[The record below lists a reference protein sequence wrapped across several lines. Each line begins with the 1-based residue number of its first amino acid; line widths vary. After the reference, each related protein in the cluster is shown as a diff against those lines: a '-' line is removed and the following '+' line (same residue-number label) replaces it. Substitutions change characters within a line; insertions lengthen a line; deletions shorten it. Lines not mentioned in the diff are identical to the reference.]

1 MRFLNPAKCLNWRF
15 IIKHKH
21 LEYGTINHACSAI
34 LVISIQNK
42 KVKKKTLMDQLQ
54 AFYRVNH
61 EHLISFNFHAW
72 TVTAA
77 SPSISNDILKF
88 LMKMYD
94 NKINIFHSSRLR
106 QQMTLVDGSG
116 W

>member
-1 MRFLNPAKCLNWRF
+1 MD
-15 IIKHKH
+15 
-21 LEYGTINHACSAI
+21 YGTINHACSAI

-42 KVKKKTLMDQLQ
+42 KVQKTLMDQLQ

-61 EHLISFNFHAW
+61 EHLISFNCHAW

-77 SPSISNDILKF
+77 SPSISNDIVEF
-88 LMKMYD
+88 LIKIYD
-94 NKINIFHSSRLR
+94 NKINIFHFSRLR
-106 QQMTLVDGSG
+106 EQMTPVDGSG

>member
-1 MRFLNPAKCLNWRF
+1 
-15 IIKHKH
+15 
-21 LEYGTINHACSAI
+21 
-34 LVISIQNK
+34 
-42 KVKKKTLMDQLQ
+42 MDQLQ

-88 LMKMYD
+88 LMKIYD
-94 NKINIFHSSRLR
+94 NKNKHISFFQAEGADDSGGWKWLVTPSVIPVWDIPSSKCSKAQIPFFVSSWADRR
-106 QQMTLVDGSG
+106 RHIRFQTCSETFQF
-116 W
+116 